1 MRQSPLRA
9 TRSGFTLIEL
19 LVVIAIIAILIGLL
33 LPAVQKVREAAAR
46 IKCSNNLKQLGIA
59 AHSCH
64 DTLGVLPPAGAAN
77 SAQTSTGSWNGAIL
91 RTGPYQSTAGAV
103 FYHLLPYLEQGA
115 LYTGS
120 NKKMDNAV
128 NGKNAYSYVLQAF
141 RCPSDPSP
149 AAGTGLGNPAGPD
162 ATHAVSN
169 YAANFQVFGNPATGS
184 PEGAA
189 RIPETFSDGTSNV
202 VLFGERYG
210 QYGSGNTGGGP
221 LASLWAN
228 SEARWAPTMCSSHG
242 TVGYGACPIFQANP
256 VVASATNNTGGGQ
269 AFHTGVMNV
278 CLGDASVRSVTS
290 AVSALTWRYA
300 CDPRDGNVLGSD
312 W

>member
-1 MRQSPLRA
+1 MRPRHIRRA
-9 TRSGFTLIEL
+9 GSGFTLIEL

-46 IKCSNNLKQLGIA
+46 AKCSNNLKQLGIA

-64 DTLGVLPPAGAAN
+64 DTLGVLPPAG
-77 SAQTSTGSWNGAIL
+77 SQSGTWNGSIA
-91 RTGPYQSTAGAV
+91 RTGPYQGTAGAV

-120 NKKMDNAV
+120 NKSMSNAV
-128 NGKNAYSYVLQAF
+128 NGKNAYGYVLQAF

-162 ATHAVSN
+162 ASHAVSN
-169 YAANFQVFGNPATGS
+169 YAANYQIFGEPATGS
-184 PEGAA
+184 FEGAA
-189 RIPETFSDGTSNV
+189 RIPNTFADGTSNV
-202 VLFGERYG
+202 VMFGERYG

-228 SEARWAPTMCSSHG
+228 SEPRWSPTMCSSRG
-242 TVGYGACPIFQANP
+242 TAGYVPCPIFQANP
-256 VVASATNNTGGGQ
+256 VVASATNNSGGGQ
-269 AFHTGVMNV
+269 AFHSGVMNV

-290 AVSALTWRYA
+290 AVSAGTWQNA